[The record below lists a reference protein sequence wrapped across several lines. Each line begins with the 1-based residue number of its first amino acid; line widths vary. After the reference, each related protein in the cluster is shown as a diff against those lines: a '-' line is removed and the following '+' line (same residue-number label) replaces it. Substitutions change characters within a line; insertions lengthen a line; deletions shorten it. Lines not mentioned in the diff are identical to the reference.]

1 MAVIFQSY
9 FLQKEFQDLYR
20 VLLVELNDCGAC
32 GIENVFIVTSLML
45 VVFRVET
52 IDAKLALNFLIQ

>member
-20 VLLVELNDCGAC
+20 VLLGELNDCGAC

-52 IDAKLALNFLIQ
+52 IDAKLALNFLTQ

>member
-1 MAVIFQSY
+1 MAVIFQNY

-52 IDAKLALNFLIQ
+52 IDAKLALNFLTQ

>member
-52 IDAKLALNFLIQ
+52 IDAKLALNFLTQ